1 MDHNEYWQERMLAVE
16 EQSHDKGMKYAEHID
31 KQFRLAERNINRQ
44 IDYWYNKIAMNNE
57 ISLSAAKELLRK
69 DELKDFHM
77 SVEEYIAKGE
87 QLDFDNS
94 YMQELINA
102 SAKVHIS
109 RLEALKL
116 QMQQECEVLYGNM
129 ADGLEDTLADIYT
142 SSYYNTAYTFMKGTG
157 VGWAFNKLDNR
168 RIEQAINTAWSYDD
182 KTFKARCWEHKKK
195 LNNELN
201 TILTQSIIRGESPQK
216 AIEQLS
222 KRMKVSRYNAGR
234 LIMTESSAIYSASQ
248 KDAFKELD
256 VEKYEFVATLDS
268 HTSETCRN
276 MDGKIFD
283 MKDYK
288 VGVTAPPLHCFCRS
302 VTVPYY
308 EDDFGSVGERAARGA
323 DGKTYYVPAD
333 MKYKDWEKAF
343 VGKDEQILKKLEKTD
358 KMNSGTLEDKIKAI
372 KDRCKGNF
380 AEKDIKEAGKAVK
393 KEIESQRAELEK
405 KFLDAKA
412 KEDAFGYD
420 KLVTEKQELA
430 KINRG
435 LIDCTELGYK
445 TKEEAYAR
453 YKQID
458 DEMTELLFNQDFAD
472 AHNLRVET
480 EKAYN
485 GTFESN
491 AKQLKDVLSKI
502 RDMGSGS
509 LDVKGHLNNSR
520 SPMRKV
526 VERAYDCYP
535 TEWIKKSMQ
544 CSNLKVKKVNRGYY
558 SHFESVLAISDR
570 GGDGSFSTAI
580 HELGHRFERVADLL
594 QHEKVFYERR
604 TKGEELQ
611 WLGSCYSYSEKSRFD
626 DFLSKYMGKD
636 YGGTAYELVS
646 MGFQYAYTEPA
657 TLLKDEDMAEWIYGL
672 LALK

>member
-1 MDHNEYWQERMLAVE
+1 MDHNEYWQERMLAIE
-16 EQSHDKGMKYAEHID
+16 EQSHDKGMKFAEHID

-44 IDYWYNKIAMNNE
+44 IDYWYNKIALNND

-77 SVEEYIAKGE
+77 SVEEYIEKGK

-142 SSYYNTAYTFMKGTG
+142 SAYYNTAYTFMKGTG
-157 VGWAFNKLDNR
+157 VGWAFNKLDNN
-168 RIEQAINTAWSYDD
+168 RIEKAINTAWSYDD

-256 VEKYEFVATLDS
+256 VERYEFVATLDS

-308 EDDFGSVGERAARGA
+308 EDNLGSIGERAARGA
-323 DGKTYYVPAD
+323 DGKTYHVPAN
-333 MKYKDWEKAF
+333 MTYKEWEKGF

-358 KMNSGTLEDKIKAI
+358 KMNSGTLEDKIKVI
-372 KDRCKGNF
+372 KDRCKGTF

-393 KEIESQRAELEK
+393 TEIESQRAELEK
-405 KFLDAKA
+405 KFLEAKA
-412 KEDAFGYD
+412 KEEAFGYD
-420 KLVTEKQELA
+420 KLAAEKQELA
-430 KINRG
+430 KVNRG
-435 LIDCTELGYK
+435 FKDCTELGYK

-472 AHNLRVET
+472 AHNLRVEA

-491 AKQLKDVLSKI
+491 AKQLKDVLSRI
-502 RDMGSGS
+502 RNMGSGS

-535 TEWIKKSMQ
+535 TEWIEKSMQ

-570 GGDGSFSTAI
+570 GGDGSSI
-580 HELGHRFERVADLL
+580 
-594 QHEKVFYERR
+594 
-604 TKGEELQ
+604 
-611 WLGSCYSYSEKSRFD
+611 
-626 DFLSKYMGKD
+626 
-636 YGGTAYELVS
+636 
-646 MGFQYAYTEPA
+646 
-657 TLLKDEDMAEWIYGL
+657 
-672 LALK
+672 